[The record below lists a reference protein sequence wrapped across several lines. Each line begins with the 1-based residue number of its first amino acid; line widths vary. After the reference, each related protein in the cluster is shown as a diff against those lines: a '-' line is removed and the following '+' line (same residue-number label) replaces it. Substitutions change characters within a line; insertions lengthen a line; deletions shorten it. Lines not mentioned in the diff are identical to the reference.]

1 MEINKKKE
9 GYELNLNTYEIDDDY
24 NITTPNSTWF
34 LLRKEFMDERMN
46 EYNIKEGDILRIGR
60 ILVRIKTIK
69 FAKNNQNKNK
79 ANDNNKSVNTNFSQ
93 ELKEI
98 TSPIKTKKIKESKD
112 STQTKLCRICYGEE
126 ETQDNPLVQPCICSG
141 SMKYIHLNC
150 LKTWIN
156 TSVNIKLE
164 STEYCNVYTYKP
176 AECELCK
183 TTFPDFIR
191 HKGKLY
197 EILDFYN
204 DFNSFLIFECITQ
217 DKSQSKYIYVV
228 NLDIPNNRI
237 NIGRGHNSNVL
248 LNDISK
254 IIISDNNSKF
264 GTLILV
270 QTKDIKLSPELML
283 YLQIGRTYLKIQ
295 SKKPYSLFGCCGV
308 SEKKDSD
315 YYYLQNSDKHKFQ
328 NKLTVKTEID
338 NTIDGDIEEKNHEI
352 KEDNKDI
359 DLLKTKVNLMDD
371 NDLEG
376 LLLTSPFETNGGNN
390 QNDFIEKES
399 KKDLID
405 KDNDV
410 KIEKNDK
417 DKDSSIVINDDDKSN
432 GENNN
437 IR

>member
-217 DKSQSKYIYVV
+217 DKSQSKYI
-228 NLDIPNNRI
+228 
-237 NIGRGHNSNVL
+237 
-248 LNDISK
+248 
-254 IIISDNNSKF
+254 II
-264 GTLILV
+264 
-270 QTKDIKLSPELML
+270 E
-283 YLQIGRTYLKIQ
+283 
-295 SKKPYSLFGCCGV
+295 
-308 SEKKDSD
+308 
-315 YYYLQNSDKHKFQ
+315 
-328 NKLTVKTEID
+328 
-338 NTIDGDIEEKNHEI
+338 
-352 KEDNKDI
+352 
-359 DLLKTKVNLMDD
+359 
-371 NDLEG
+371 
-376 LLLTSPFETNGGNN
+376 
-390 QNDFIEKES
+390 
-399 KKDLID
+399 
-405 KDNDV
+405 
-410 KIEKNDK
+410 
-417 DKDSSIVINDDDKSN
+417 
-432 GENNN
+432 
-437 IR
+437 